1 MQAQYAEK
9 LLFKQLAL
17 GLISEQAKVSGR
29 K

>member
-1 MQAQYAEK
+1 MQAQYAEN

-17 GLISEQAKVSGR
+17 GLISKQAKVSGL